1 MEQGFSER
9 LLNDLKRNR
18 ELVDRLIEE
27 LFPRTIDHGYLEWLL
42 GEAKYRYDP
51 DTINETVFK
60 PMWDLLDRGGKRWRP
75 WLFLTLAKCFNV
87 KVKGYEYLA
96 TAIELIHNGSLIA
109 DDIEDGAEV
118 RRGDKAI
125 HIKFGEDVA
134 INLSS
139 AMYFMPMRALSK
151 VELNK
156 DTYKRL
162 LNAYL
167 DDMIRIHFGQATDIG
182 WHRGVKDP
190 ELITEEEYM
199 QMCANKTGVLARLAA
214 KFAAILANLSD
225 EEVDRIA
232 SFAENI
238 GVAFQIQ
245 DDILNITEAEGLGKE
260 LGEDITEGK
269 ITLMVIHTL
278 KKATPGDRR
287 RLKEILSMKTRDR
300 KLIAEAIEIMRRYG
314 AIEYAK
320 ARARE
325 IVEKSWKEVEPLLP
339 EGECKELLK
348 EFAYFLINRR
358 V

>member
-9 LLNDLKRNR
+9 LLNDLKRNK

-27 LFPRTIDHGYLEWLL
+27 LFPRKVDDKYLEWLL
-42 GEAKYRYDP
+42 GEAKYSYDP
-51 DTINETVFK
+51 DTINETIFK

-75 WLFLTLAKCFNV
+75 WLFLTLSKCFNV

-96 TAIELIHNGSLIA
+96 TAVELIHNGSLIA

-151 VELNK
+151 LEVDEV
-156 DTYKRL
+156 TYNRL
-162 LNAYL
+162 MNAYL

-182 WHRGVKDP
+182 WHRGLKDP

-214 KFAAILANLSD
+214 KFAAILAGLPENDLNK
-225 EEVDRIA
+225 VA
-232 SFAENI
+232 GFAENI

-269 ITLMVIHTL
+269 ITLMVIYTL
-278 KKATPGDRR
+278 RKASPEDKK

-300 KLIAEAIEIMRRYG
+300 GLISEAIRIMRKYG

-320 ARARE
+320 ARAKE
-325 IVEKSWKEVEPLLP
+325 IVERSWKEIEPLLP
-339 EGECKELLK
+339 DGECKELLR
-348 EFAYFLINRR
+348 EFAYFLINRKI
-358 V
+358 